1 MATGGSGD
9 VLAGVITGLAAQKR
23 QPAAA
28 APGTNLA
35 AASGDLTNGARI
47 GAYAAA
53 VAGVYIHGRA
63 GDLAAAALGEYGLI
77 AGDLPLYVAHAIREL
92 TASAGDPK

>member
-1 MATGGSGD
+1 MGCAQAT
-9 VLAGVITGLAAQKR
+9 T
-23 QPAAA
+23 AAA
-28 APGTNLA
+28 APAT
-35 AASGDLTNGARI
+35 RI

-92 TASAGDPK
+92 TARAGDPK